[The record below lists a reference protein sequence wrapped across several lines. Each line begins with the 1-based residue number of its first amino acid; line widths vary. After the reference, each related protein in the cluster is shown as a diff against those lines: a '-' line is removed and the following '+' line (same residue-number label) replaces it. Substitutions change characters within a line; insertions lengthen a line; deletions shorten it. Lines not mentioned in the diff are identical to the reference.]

1 MKLSTTTSPTI
12 DDCIQYLR
20 GRMSD
25 LDAAESAESYWI
37 CQVQLEE
44 ISKLLE
50 YVEDLVKTNRNV
62 YTEYEL
68 QALPVVYMRE
78 GTII

>member
-1 MKLSTTTSPTI
+1 MKLHNTSSPTI
-12 DDCIQYLR
+12 DQCIEYLR
-20 GRMSD
+20 QRMPD
-25 LDAAESAESYWI
+25 LDAAESTQNFWI

-44 ISKLLE
+44 IAKLLE
-50 YVEDLVKTNRNV
+50 YIEDLVKSNRNV

>member
-1 MKLSTTTSPTI
+1 MKLSSNPSSTI

-20 GRMSD
+20 DRMSD
-25 LDAAESAESYWI
+25 LDAAESTQAYWI

-44 ISKLLE
+44 IAKLLE
-50 YVEDLVKTNRNV
+50 YVESLVKDNRNV

>member
-1 MKLSTTTSPTI
+1 MKIHSQPSPTI

-20 GRMSD
+20 DRMPD
-25 LDAAESAESYWI
+25 LDAAETTQSYWI

-44 ISKLLE
+44 IAKLLE
-50 YVEDLVKTNRNV
+50 YVEGLVKQNRNV

>member
-1 MKLSTTTSPTI
+1 MRLSSNSSPTI

-20 GRMSD
+20 DRMPD
-25 LDAAESAESYWI
+25 LDAAESTQAYWI

-44 ISKLLE
+44 IAKLLE
-50 YVEDLVKTNRNV
+50 YVEDLVKSNRNV

>member
-1 MKLSTTTSPTI
+1 MKLSNSPSPTI

-20 GRMSD
+20 DRMSD
-25 LDAAESAESYWI
+25 LDAAETTQAYWI

-44 ISKLLE
+44 IAKLLE
-50 YVEDLVKTNRNV
+50 YVEDLVKSNRNV

>member
-1 MKLSTTTSPTI
+1 MKLRTQTSPTI

-20 GRMSD
+20 QRMPD
-25 LDAAESAESYWI
+25 LDAAESTQSYWI

-44 ISKLLE
+44 IAKLLE
-50 YVEDLVKTNRNV
+50 YVENLVKDNRNV

-78 GTII
+78 GMII

>member
-1 MKLSTTTSPTI
+1 MKLHTNSSPTI
-12 DDCIQYLR
+12 DSCIQYLR
-20 GRMSD
+20 DRMPD
-25 LDAAESAESYWI
+25 LDAAESVTSFWI

-44 ISKLLE
+44 IAKLLE
-50 YVEDLVKTNRNV
+50 YIEDLVKQNRNV

>member
-1 MKLSTTTSPTI
+1 MKLSTNTSPTI

-20 GRMSD
+20 DRMPD
-25 LDAAESAESYWI
+25 LDAAETTQSYWI

-44 ISKLLE
+44 IAKLLE
-50 YVEDLVKTNRNV
+50 YVEDLVKSNRNV

-68 QALPVVYMRE
+68 QSLPVVYMRE

>member
-1 MKLSTTTSPTI
+1 MKLSNSPSPTI

-20 GRMSD
+20 DRMSD
-25 LDAAESAESYWI
+25 LDAAETTQAYWI

-44 ISKLLE
+44 IAKLLE

>member
-1 MKLSTTTSPTI
+1 MKLSNSPSPTI

-20 GRMSD
+20 DRMPD
-25 LDAAESAESYWI
+25 LDAAETTEAYWI

-44 ISKLLE
+44 IAKLLE

>member
-1 MKLSTTTSPTI
+1 MKLSNHSSPTI

-25 LDAAESAESYWI
+25 LDAAETTQAYWI

-44 ISKLLE
+44 MAKLLE
-50 YVEDLVKTNRNV
+50 YIEDLVKTNRNV

>member
-1 MKLSTTTSPTI
+1 MKLSHTPSPTI
-12 DDCIQYLR
+12 DSCIQYLR

-25 LDAAESAESYWI
+25 LDAAESTQAYWI

-44 ISKLLE
+44 IAKLLE
-50 YVEDLVKTNRNV
+50 YVEDLVKSNRNV

>member
-1 MKLSTTTSPTI
+1 MRLSRKLSPTI

-20 GRMSD
+20 QRMPD
-25 LDAAESAESYWI
+25 LDAAETTQAYWI

-44 ISKLLE
+44 IAKLLE
-50 YVEDLVKTNRNV
+50 YVEGLVKQNRNV

>member
-1 MKLSTTTSPTI
+1 MKLTSNASPTI

-20 GRMSD
+20 SRMSD
-25 LDAAESAESYWI
+25 LDAAESTKSYWI

-44 ISKLLE
+44 IAKLLE
-50 YVEDLVKTNRNV
+50 YVEDLVKSNRNV

>member
-1 MKLSTTTSPTI
+1 MKLNNLSSPTI

-20 GRMSD
+20 DRMSD
-25 LDAAESAESYWI
+25 LDAAETTQAYWI

-44 ISKLLE
+44 IAKLLE
-50 YVEDLVKTNRNV
+50 YVEGLVKTNRNV